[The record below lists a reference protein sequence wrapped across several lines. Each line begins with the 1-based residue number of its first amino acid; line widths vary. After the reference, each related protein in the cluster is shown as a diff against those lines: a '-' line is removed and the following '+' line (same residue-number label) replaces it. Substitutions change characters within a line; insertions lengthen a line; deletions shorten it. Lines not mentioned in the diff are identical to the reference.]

1 MCRKNPVQCY
11 FNTLGRTLHRKKILV
26 QFCLRSSRQDCTRK
40 SPVQCCLSTPRIT
53 LHRKPRQYYTRKNPF
68 QYCLK
73 NPMQCCL
80 RGSRQCFFNVLL
92 ILSRQYWTS
101 ENLVL
106 CYPRDSRQH
115 CTGKDPCNVS
125 LILLRQRCPGKNLV
139 KCCPRGSRQH

>member
-73 NPMQCCL
+73 NPMQCFL
-80 RGSRQCFFNVLL
+80 RGSRQHCYKRSLQCCLNILRTTLL
-92 ILSRQYWTS
+92 WWKSYVILQKRLQATLHREKSCS
-101 ENLVL
+101 M
-106 CYPRDSRQH
+106 S
-115 CTGKDPCNVS
+115 S
-125 LILLRQRCPGKNLV
+125 
-139 KCCPRGSRQH
+139 